1 MDITEDEL
9 LAAIRRV
16 LSVSDPAIVVAVG
29 DDAAVVGSGAGD
41 LVLTTDT
48 VVDGVHVDRAT
59 ATARD
64 IGYKAVAVTVS
75 DIAAMAASP
84 RFALS
89 SLTLSPDVD
98 AAWTMELFG
107 GMREAC
113 DEFAVAL
120 VGGNVSSAPVVS
132 VAVMLTGEV
141 APGRAVAR
149 AGAEPGDVV
158 TVTGSLGGAAAGLRL
173 TSDATHG
180 RNVTDDVRDAIRRL
194 QRPTPRVG
202 EAQVIARH
210 GATGMIDVSDG
221 LAIDLTRLC
230 EASGVGVR
238 LDLARIPAHPAAAEG
253 EALGGGEDYELIA
266 TMPSDA
272 AASDAAAELRE
283 VFGVPLTA
291 IGRIT
296 ASGLEAVDA
305 DGTSRP
311 LERRGWDHFA

>member
-1 MDITEDEL
+1 VDITEDEL

-16 LSVSDPAIVVAVG
+16 LSVSDPAIVVPVG
-29 DDAAVVGSGAGD
+29 DDAAVVREGAGD

-48 VVDGVHVDRAT
+48 VVEGVHVDLAT
-59 ATARD
+59 ATPRD

-75 DIAAMAASP
+75 DLAAMASSP

-89 SLTLSPDVD
+89 SLTLSADVD

-113 DEFAVAL
+113 DEFAVSL

-132 VAVMLTGEV
+132 VTVMLTGEV
-141 APGRAVAR
+141 APGRAVTR
-149 AGAEPGDVV
+149 AGAGPGDVV
-158 TVTGSLGGAAAGLRL
+158 VVTGSLGGAAAGLRR
-173 TSDATHG
+173 TSDAVHG
-180 RNVTDDVRDAIRRL
+180 RNVTDEVRDAIRRH

-210 GATGMIDVSDG
+210 GATAMIDVSDG
-221 LAIDLTRLC
+221 LAIDVTRLC

-238 LDLARIPAHPAAAEG
+238 LDLGTIPVHPAAAEG

-272 AASDAAAELRE
+272 AASEAAAELRE
-283 VFGVPLTA
+283 MFGVPLTT

-296 ASGLEAVDA
+296 ASGLASVDQT
-305 DGTSRP
+305 GTSRP